1 VRAIEDVHADAGD
14 DEAVRMPHTQTGGRT
29 QLMAFDQAEPEIRHV
44 LKSRRAT
51 ESFGRALARVLEPGD
66 LVVLTGDLG
75 AGKTTLVRSIAR
87 GLGVPGS
94 VAVTSPTFELVHEL
108 PGRMPVIHADLYRL
122 APGDDLD
129 ELGLLPRIGGDGVV
143 IVEWGDKF
151 AGELGRE
158 GLWIDITLRE
168 TERDCVIRGR
178 GRLGEARVKSLSPL
192 LSENLPEESE

>member
-1 VRAIEDVHADAGD
+1 
-14 DEAVRMPHTQTGGRT
+14 
-29 QLMAFDQAEPEIRHV
+29 MAFDQAKPEIRHV

-51 ESFGRALARVLEPGD
+51 EAFGRALARVLEPGD

-129 ELGLLPRIGGDGVV
+129 ELGLVPRIGSDAVV
-143 IVEWGDKF
+143 LVEWGDKF
-151 AGELGRE
+151 AGQLGDE
-158 GLWIDITLRE
+158 GLWIDIALRD
-168 TERDCVIRGR
+168 TERDCVIRGH
-178 GRLGEARVKSLSPL
+178 GRRGEARVKSL
-192 LSENLPEESE
+192 LPFVSDDSAEESE